1 MMDGSGGA
9 AAGGGGASRTN
20 LVAIIVSHRPGE
32 SCLATTDRRCGAA
45 GHRLTVSGPTETKV
59 DVVVRRL
66 ISAVRQLRRPGFV
79 AWPNSMAPPSCLRA
93 ARTSLPVSCEA
104 VRVEPIVK
112 DCSLLVCWR
121 APRDALLPPRRVLRQ
136 MVPEETLE
144 NLAFEARSAIDFEF
158 GAAEVA
164 PDFGLGRLA
173 PRAIARYATRLE
185 TSQEAAPSGW
195 SYEGLLE
202 PWIHSNRPTSAKV
215 TATLPCLPF
224 GTATTL

>member
-1 MMDGSGGA
+1 MPPSATPPAKKGGTK
-9 AAGGGGASRTN
+9 AG
-20 LVAIIVSHRPGE
+20 LLP
-32 SCLATTDRRCGAA
+32 D
-45 GHRLTVSGPTETKV
+45 GPTR
-59 DVVVRRL
+59 DVT
-66 ISAVRQLRRPGFV
+66 AEGPGQNHLLC
-79 AWPNSMAPPSCLRA
+79 AEPDAPPPSEA
-93 ARTSLPVSCEA
+93 AIPKGVRTHLTPSRYPFFAQGKLWGVFGPLQN
-104 VRVEPIVK
+104 R
-112 DCSLLVCWR
+112 
-121 APRDALLPPRRVLRQ
+121 
-136 MVPEETLE
+136 
-144 NLAFEARSAIDFEF
+144 F